1 MIFPDIITK
10 NFWQKLGALVL
21 AVLIWFTIYSIQH
34 DVRFRKSLMPQ
45 TRTFVNHPITVMKTA
60 TDPRSYKI
68 TPSEVD
74 VTVRGMPDIL
84 NSLNEKDIE
93 VYVNLTDIL
102 EAEKLKKKVI
112 VSPPDGITVLNVEPR
127 YVTIEKTN

>member
-1 MIFPDIITK
+1 
-10 NFWQKLGALVL
+10 
-21 AVLIWFTIYSIQH
+21 
-34 DVRFRKSLMPQ
+34 
-45 TRTFVNHPITVMKTA
+45 MKTA

-102 EAEKLKKKVI
+102 EVKNLRRSYCFSARWYYSFKFR
-112 VSPPDGITVLNVEPR
+112 T
-127 YVTIEKTN
+127 TICNK